1 MKPTELE
8 AAYTQA
14 VYRVDAK
21 PAPFFLRVGE
31 HSSDL
36 ERWLAARGA
45 RSFAFISAANPGSQP
60 LSAAENEDRHRRLIE
75 QVSAAGLP
83 AIEGESYAAA
93 GGGWRERSLLIAG
106 LAREAAIALAREF
119 GQVALLWGE
128 AGGPVE
134 LQFTAR
140 ANAAQKS

>member
-1 MKPTELE
+1 MRPAELE

-21 PAPFFLRVGE
+21 PVAIFLRVGE
-31 HSSDL
+31 HSPDL
-36 ERWLAARGA
+36 GLWLGAQGA

-60 LSAAENEDRHRRLIE
+60 LPEAENEDRHRRLVE
-75 QVSAAGLP
+75 QVTAAGLP
-83 AIEGESYAAA
+83 ALDGESYAAA
-93 GGGWRERSLLIAG
+93 DGEWRERSLLIAG

-134 LQFTAR
+134 LQFADR
-140 ANAAQKS
+140 ANETRMR